1 MYVFPLSRT
10 IISRTHTWQAMPCF
24 LGGMRCVCVCSND
37 GGGWKKNV
45 CVCVGSIVVCWMRGE
60 NDIIGEEQTTTTTT
74 TTTTTKETTRLG
86 VV

>member
-1 MYVFPLSRT
+1 M
-10 IISRTHTWQAMPCF
+10 CF
-24 LGGMRCVCVCSND
+24 LSQEPLLVGHIHGKPCPAFGGGMRCVCVCVPMMV
-37 GGGWKKNV
+37 GGGKRMCV

-74 TTTTTKETTRLG
+74 TTTKETTRLG